1 MQVPLL
7 LPLHH
12 IIVMLKGV
20 IPMMNEALLGI
31 YIISFPMTLIL
42 LRIWKTKLHHPLFGI
57 ESLYFSLSTFISL
70 LLLSENGSSS
80 SVMRCA

>member
-1 MQVPLL
+1 
-7 LPLHH
+7 
-12 IIVMLKGV
+12 
-20 IPMMNEALLGI
+20 MMNEALLGI
-31 YIISFPMTLIL
+31 YIISFPHDADPAVDLENEA
-42 LRIWKTKLHHPLFGI
+42 PSSAFGI

>member
-1 MQVPLL
+1 
-7 LPLHH
+7 
-12 IIVMLKGV
+12 
-20 IPMMNEALLGI
+20 MMNEALLGI

-42 LRIWKTKLHHPLFGI
+42 LWIWKTKLHHPLFGI

-70 LLLSENGSSS
+70 LLLSENGLSS